1 MILKGEDIDGHKNNT
16 NDSNGKDGTDVN
28 VVDMTQA
35 AAFEFYRMKGKL
47 PLLCA
52 QTSPHKT
59 KPTMVRM
66 SIIIWR

>member
-1 MILKGEDIDGHKNNT
+1 MILKGEDIDVHKNNT

-52 QTSPHKT
+52 QIGSLLQDQLHNDDDDEC
-59 KPTMVRM
+59 
-66 SIIIWR
+66 W